1 MMDALTVE
9 HWDVVMVE
17 SMDRVRAVLK
27 ADKLDVQKASKKVV
41 LLVV

>member
-17 SMDRVRAVLK
+17 SMDRVRVVLK